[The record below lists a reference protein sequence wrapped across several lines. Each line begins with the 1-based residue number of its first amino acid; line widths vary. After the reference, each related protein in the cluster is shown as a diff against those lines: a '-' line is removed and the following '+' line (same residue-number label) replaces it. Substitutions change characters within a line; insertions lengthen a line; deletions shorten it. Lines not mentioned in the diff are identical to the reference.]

1 MQIAIIGYG
10 KMGKTVE
17 KIAIE
22 RGHQIAWIANDQK
35 QLEEILSKPH
45 EAAVAIEFTLPAFA
59 PDNITICLEAHLPVV
74 SGTTGWNDQWE
85 SIKQKCAELNGSLL
99 HASNFSLGMNIFFHI
114 NKILAAKLNNTSA
127 YKPSMKE
134 THHIHKKDHP
144 SGTAITLAEQII
156 EHSDLI
162 TTWKE
167 TREEVEN
174 DVLQIESFREGEIPG
189 THEINWTADFDEI
202 TLVHTAKNRNGF
214 ALGAVLAAEFIAGR
228 KGVFTMSD
236 VLNL

>member
-10 KMGKTVE
+10 KMGKAVE
-17 KIAIE
+17 KIAIQ
-22 RGHQIAWIANDQK
+22 RGHQIAWIANDHEQLK
-35 QLEEILSKPH
+35 QMLSKPH
-45 EAAVAIEFTLPAFA
+45 EACVAIEFSLPAFA
-59 PDNITICLEAHLPVV
+59 PDNITTCLEAHLPVV

-85 SIKQKCAELNGSLL
+85 SIKHKCVALNGSLL

-114 NKILAAKLNNTSA
+114 NKILAAKLNNHPA

-134 THHIHKKDHP
+134 IHHIHKKDHP

-156 EHSDLI
+156 EHNDLI
-162 TTWKE
+162 NSWEE
-167 TREEVEN
+167 TRGEVGN
-174 DVLQIESFREGEIPG
+174 DVLQVESFRKGEVPG
-189 THEINWTADFDEI
+189 THEINWNADFDEI
-202 TLVHTAKNRNGF
+202 KLVHTAKNRNGF